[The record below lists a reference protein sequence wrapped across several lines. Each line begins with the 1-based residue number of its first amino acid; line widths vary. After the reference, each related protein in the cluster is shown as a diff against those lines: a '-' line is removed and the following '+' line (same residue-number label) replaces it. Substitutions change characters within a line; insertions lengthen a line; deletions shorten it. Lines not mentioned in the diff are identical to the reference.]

1 MWLRV
6 LRQAQQPTQPPVV
19 EALETTFFG
28 NFKFLQMNNSP
39 IHDQI
44 VETLK
49 DIYDPEIPANIYDL
63 GLIYNIDIDKLP
75 EVSIEMTFTSPTCP
89 MAEIIV
95 YQIETRLKLIEG
107 IEQVFVN
114 IVFEP
119 EWNQDCMSD
128 EAKLKLGF
136 L

>member
-1 MWLRV
+1 
-6 LRQAQQPTQPPVV
+6 
-19 EALETTFFG
+19 
-28 NFKFLQMNNSP
+28 MNNSP
-39 IHDQI
+39 IYDQI

-63 GLIYNIDIDKLP
+63 GLIYNITIDKLP

-89 MAEIIV
+89 MAEMIV

-107 IEQVFVN
+107 VEQVFVN

>member
-1 MWLRV
+1 MDKT
-6 LRQAQQPTQPPVV
+6 A
-19 EALETTFFG
+19 
-28 NFKFLQMNNSP
+28 

-63 GLIYNIDIDKLP
+63 GLIYKIDLEKLP
-75 EVSIEMTFTSPTCP
+75 EVTIEMTFTSPTCP

-95 YQIETRLKLIEG
+95 YQIESRLKLIEG
-107 IEQVFVN
+107 IEQVQVN
-114 IVFEP
+114 VVFEP

>member
-1 MWLRV
+1 MSNT
-6 LRQAQQPTQPPVV
+6 A
-19 EALETTFFG
+19 
-28 NFKFLQMNNSP
+28 
-39 IHDQI
+39 IYDQI

-63 GLIYNIDIDKLP
+63 GLIYNINIEKLP

-89 MAEIIV
+89 MAEMIV
-95 YQIETRLKLIEG
+95 YQIETRLKMIEG

>member
-1 MWLRV
+1 MSN
-6 LRQAQQPTQPPVV
+6 
-19 EALETTFFG
+19 TT
-28 NFKFLQMNNSP
+28 
-39 IHDQI
+39 IYDQI

-63 GLIYNIDIDKLP
+63 GLIYKIDISKLP
-75 EVSIEMTFTSPTCP
+75 EVSIEMTFTSPSCP
-89 MAEIIV
+89 MSEIIV
-95 YQIETRLKLIEG
+95 YQIESRLKLIEG

-119 EWNQDCMSD
+119 EWNQDRMSD

>member
-1 MWLRV
+1 
-6 LRQAQQPTQPPVV
+6 
-19 EALETTFFG
+19 
-28 NFKFLQMNNSP
+28 MNTNK
-39 IHDQI
+39 IHTQI
-44 VETLK
+44 VDTLK

-63 GLIYNIDIDKLP
+63 GLIYKIDIDKLP

-95 YQIETRLKLIEG
+95 YQIESRLKLIEG

-119 EWNQDCMSD
+119 EWSQENMSE
-128 EAKLKLGF
+128 EAKLKLG
-136 L
+136 LL

>member
-1 MWLRV
+1 
-6 LRQAQQPTQPPVV
+6 
-19 EALETTFFG
+19 
-28 NFKFLQMNNSP
+28 MNNSP

>member
-1 MWLRV
+1 MSN
-6 LRQAQQPTQPPVV
+6 
-19 EALETTFFG
+19 TT
-28 NFKFLQMNNSP
+28 

-63 GLIYNIDIDKLP
+63 GLIYKIDISKLP

-89 MAEIIV
+89 MSEIIV
-95 YQIETRLKLIEG
+95 YQIESRLKLIEG

-119 EWNQDCMSD
+119 EWNQDLMSD

>member
-1 MWLRV
+1 MS
-6 LRQAQQPTQPPVV
+6 
-19 EALETTFFG
+19 
-28 NFKFLQMNNSP
+28 NSP
-39 IHDQI
+39 IYDQI

-63 GLIYNIDIDKLP
+63 GLIYNINIDKLP

-89 MAEIIV
+89 MAEMIV
-95 YQIETRLKLIEG
+95 YEIETRLKLIEG
-107 IEQVFVN
+107 VEQVFVK